1 MYGIVIL
8 ILIGLLILG
17 YVVYLLRKICK
28 NILFSIC
35 QSIPNSF
42 CDVFPVLVLAG
53 TVYLGFNT
61 GSWLGE
67 DQTYAQVIGVIFGL
81 IIAGGITSD

>member
-1 MYGIVIL
+1 MGGIVIL
-8 ILIGLLILG
+8 IILGLLLLVF
-17 YVVYLLRKICK
+17 VVYLLRKIYK
-28 NILFSIC
+28 NLLFSIC

-53 TVYLGFNT
+53 TVYIGFNT

-67 DQTYAQVIGVIFGL
+67 DHTYVQVIGVIFGL
-81 IIAGGITSD
+81 IIASGITS